1 MTATAAID
9 EKKLFGEN
17 FEKLHSR
24 LPALW
29 PEWARALKRDG
40 IERFVATGFPT
51 TRDENWRTT
60 SLAPLAGLAFRPAP
74 AGSDGVGAAELER
87 AGVVATGAFRLVFV
101 NGRYA
106 PGLSSRGALPPGA
119 QATSL
124 SAALETS
131 PGLIEPHLGQIAGAG
146 VHPFAALNAALF
158 EDGAFVFVPDG
169 VALGD
174 PIHIVFLSLGRGHE
188 GGPISSHPRTLI
200 LAGRQSRATIVE
212 THAGLGQEP
221 CLANPVTEIF
231 LGDGAAIEHDRIQRE
246 PSSTFHVSVSGARIG
261 RDGVFAS
268 CSVSLGGALV
278 RNDSG
283 VVLAEP
289 GGDCTLN
296 GLFVAAGRQHVDNHT
311 TIDHARPECS
321 SRELFKGILDDRAR
335 GVFDG
340 RVVVRPDARKTDARQ
355 VNRNLLLSEEC
366 LIDTKP
372 QLEILNDDVKCSHA
386 ATIGRLD
393 QESLFYL
400 RSRGIAEQPARLMLM
415 EAFAGDVLSGIR
427 VEPVRRAAVEAVGAW
442 LARTG
447 RGVERA

>member
-1 MTATAAID
+1 MTPAATID
-9 EKKLFGEN
+9 EKKLFGET
-17 FEKLHSR
+17 FDELRGR
-24 LPALW
+24 LPASW
-29 PEWARALKRDG
+29 PDWVRALKRDG
-40 IERFVATGFPT
+40 IERFAAAGFPT

-60 SLAPLAGLAFRPAP
+60 SLAPLAGLAFRPA
-74 AGSDGVGAAELER
+74 ATGSDGVGAADLGR
-87 AGVVATGAFRLVFV
+87 AGVVAPGAFRLVFV

-106 PGLSSRGALPPGA
+106 PDLSSRGALPPGT

-124 SAALETS
+124 AAALERS
-131 PGLIEPHLGQIAGAG
+131 PGLIEPHLGRITGAGA
-146 VHPFAALNAALF
+146 HPFAALNAALF

-169 VALGD
+169 VVLEDA
-174 PIHIVFLSLGRGHE
+174 IHLVFLTAGRGRE
-188 GGPISSHPRTLI
+188 GGPLSAHPRTLI
-200 LAGRQSRATIVE
+200 VAGRQSRVTIVE
-212 THAGLGQEP
+212 TYAGLGPEP
-221 CLANPVTEIF
+221 CLGNPVTEIV

-246 PSSTFHVSVSGARIG
+246 PATSFHVSVCGARVG
-261 RDGVFAS
+261 RDAVFTS

-283 VVLAEP
+283 VALAEP

-296 GLFVAAGRQHVDNHT
+296 GLFVASGRQHVDNHT
-311 TIDHARPECS
+311 TIDHARPGGS
-321 SRELFKGILDDRAR
+321 SRELFKGILDERAR